1 MTNTNQ
7 SSNESAI
14 DFTELLDRV
23 DNDRELLLD
32 LMAIFKEDFPRH
44 IRELT
49 DVIAARDL
57 EKLGIVSHTLKG
69 MLANL
74 AVTRAATAAAKLE
87 QLAHGGAT
95 EPEIADAFHAFQRE
109 VQGLVL
115 EMEALSRRLLEKTLE
130 RAGYE
135 VIAVENGLAAVRQLC
150 QADGPRLALLD
161 WIMPELDGP
170 GVCREVR
177 RQQDE
182 SYVYMVLLTSKESK
196 EDIVTGLE
204 SGADDY
210 LTKPFNVEEL
220 KARLRTGERIL
231 HLEGRL
237 VEAREMMRFKAT
249 HDALTSIWNRG
260 VIMDL
265 LGRELMRSQ
274 RESGCTIVLL
284 GDVDHFK
291 AVNDTDGHL
300 VGDEVL
306 QEIARRLLLSIRSYD
321 FVGRY
326 GGEEFLLVL
335 NNCKPQFAEVRAED
349 IRKIVSSRP
358 IQTLA
363 GPLQITMSFGLLLS
377 DGWGVRPVEELLHE
391 VDAALYAA
399 KAAGRNCV
407 RIARPSVG
415 PTVSQLSIGEP
426 AQRLR

>member
-1 MTNTNQ
+1 
-7 SSNESAI
+7 
-14 DFTELLDRV
+14 
-23 DNDRELLLD
+23 
-32 LMAIFKEDFPRH
+32 
-44 IRELT
+44 
-49 DVIAARDL
+49 
-57 EKLGIVSHTLKG
+57 LKI
-69 MLANL
+69 L
-74 AVTRAATAAAKLE
+74 
-87 QLAHGGAT
+87 
-95 EPEIADAFHAFQRE
+95 IADD
-109 VQGLVL
+109 
-115 EMEALSRRLLEKTLE
+115 EALSRRLLEKTLE

-135 VIAVENGLAAVRQLC
+135 VIAVENGRAAVRQLC
-150 QADGPRLALLD
+150 QTDGPRLALLD
-161 WIMPELDGP
+161 WVMPELDGP

-196 EDIVTGLE
+196 EDIVAGLE

-210 LTKPFNVEEL
+210 LTKPFNVDEL

-237 VEAREMMRFKAT
+237 VGAREMMRFKAT

-265 LGRELMRSQ
+265 LGRELTRSQ

-291 AVNDTDGHL
+291 SVNDTHGHL

-306 QEIARRLLLSIRSYD
+306 QEIARRLLLAIRSYD

-335 NNCKPQFAEVRAED
+335 NNCKPQFAEVRAEE
-349 IRKIVSSRP
+349 IRKFVSSRP

-363 GPLQITMSFGLLLS
+363 GPLNITMSFGLLLS
-377 DGWGVRPVEELLHE
+377 DVWGVRPVEELMHE

-399 KAAGRNCV
+399 KAGGRNCV
-407 RIARPSVG
+407 RVAKPPVE
-415 PTVSQLSIGEP
+415 PELPALSIREP
-426 AQRLR
+426 VPRLR

>member
-1 MTNTNQ
+1 
-7 SSNESAI
+7 
-14 DFTELLDRV
+14 
-23 DNDRELLLD
+23 
-32 LMAIFKEDFPRH
+32 
-44 IRELT
+44 
-49 DVIAARDL
+49 
-57 EKLGIVSHTLKG
+57 LKI
-69 MLANL
+69 L
-74 AVTRAATAAAKLE
+74 
-87 QLAHGGAT
+87 
-95 EPEIADAFHAFQRE
+95 IADD
-109 VQGLVL
+109 
-115 EMEALSRRLLEKTLE
+115 EALSRRLLEKTLE

-135 VIAVENGLAAVRQLC
+135 VVAVENGRAAVRQLC
-150 QADGPRLALLD
+150 QSDGPRLALLD
-161 WIMPELDGP
+161 WVMPELDGP

-177 RQQDE
+177 RQQDD

-196 EDIVTGLE
+196 EDIVAGLE

-210 LTKPFNVEEL
+210 LTKPFNVDEL

-274 RESGCTIVLL
+274 RESACTIVLL

-291 AVNDTDGHL
+291 SVNDTHGHL

-335 NNCKPQFAEVRAED
+335 NNCKPQFAEARAED

-363 GPLQITMSFGLLLS
+363 GPLNITMSFGLLLS
-377 DGWGVRPVEELLHE
+377 DVWGVRPVEELLHE

-399 KAAGRNCV
+399 KAAGRNCIRV
-407 RIARPSVG
+407 AKPPV
-415 PTVSQLSIGEP
+415 EP
-426 AQRLR
+426 NLPMLATREPVQRTR